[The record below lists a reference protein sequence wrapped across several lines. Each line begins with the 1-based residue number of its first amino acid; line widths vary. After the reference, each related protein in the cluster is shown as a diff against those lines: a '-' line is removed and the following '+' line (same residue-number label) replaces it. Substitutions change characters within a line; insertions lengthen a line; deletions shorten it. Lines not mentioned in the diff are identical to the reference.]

1 MLTETCMKRNAWW
14 TITLVLELMPKY
26 HLIFTWSERVTL
38 KSAGRCRKGF
48 LSKFAKEERRFL
60 EAMDAI
66 IIIVLDFFN
75 HFYNAYSFDI
85 ITFRSRTKNMVWY
98 GVIGS
103 KEFVNRSYKNLD
115 QRVQLECDG
124 QRIPLPN
131 LQGLVVLNILS
142 YMGGINFWGGTKEN
156 DVCFI
161 LYLIRI
167 SMVLI
172 NTIWPTKTL
181 KKENILLRTQN
192 KNFPLICRILSLH
205 PWTTRYL
212 KW

>member
-1 MLTETCMKRNAWW
+1 MQVGVAKDLSKSAKNKKRFREDVDA
-14 TITLVLELMPKY
+14 ITLIVLELY
-26 HLIFTWSERVTL
+26 IIFI
-38 KSAGRCRKGF
+38 F
-48 LSKFAKEERRFL
+48 
-60 EAMDAI
+60 
-66 IIIVLDFFN
+66 IVHN
-75 HFYNAYSFDI
+75 SIDI

-161 LYLIRI
+161 FYLIRI
-167 SMVLI
+167 SIVLTNAI
-172 NTIWPTKTL
+172 
-181 KKENILLRTQN
+181 
-192 KNFPLICRILSLH
+192 
-205 PWTTRYL
+205 
-212 KW
+212 

>member
-1 MLTETCMKRNAWW
+1 
-14 TITLVLELMPKY
+14 
-26 HLIFTWSERVTL
+26 
-38 KSAGRCRKGF
+38 
-48 LSKFAKEERRFL
+48 
-60 EAMDAI
+60 
-66 IIIVLDFFN
+66 
-75 HFYNAYSFDI
+75 
-85 ITFRSRTKNMVWY
+85 MVWY

-161 LYLIRI
+161 LPYSNFHSLDKC
-167 SMVLI
+167 
-172 NTIWPTKTL
+172 NTTKC
-181 KKENILLRTQN
+181 N
-192 KNFPLICRILSLH
+192 
-205 PWTTRYL
+205 
-212 KW
+212 

>member
-1 MLTETCMKRNAWW
+1 
-14 TITLVLELMPKY
+14 
-26 HLIFTWSERVTL
+26 
-38 KSAGRCRKGF
+38 
-48 LSKFAKEERRFL
+48 
-60 EAMDAI
+60 
-66 IIIVLDFFN
+66 
-75 HFYNAYSFDI
+75 
-85 ITFRSRTKNMVWY
+85 MVWY

-161 LYLIRI
+161 FYLIRI
-167 SMVLI
+167 SLVLI
-172 NTIWPTKTL
+172 SAIWPT
-181 KKENILLRTQN
+181 EM
-192 KNFPLICRILSLH
+192 
-205 PWTTRYL
+205 
-212 KW
+212 